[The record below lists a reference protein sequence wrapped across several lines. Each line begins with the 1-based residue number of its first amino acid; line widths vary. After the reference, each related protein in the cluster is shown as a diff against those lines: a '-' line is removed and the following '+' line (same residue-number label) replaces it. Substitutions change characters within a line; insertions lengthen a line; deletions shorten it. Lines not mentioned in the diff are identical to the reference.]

1 MLKELLSLRE
11 CTLSITTTDSGQA
24 TLAVFSP
31 SKHPLAITIDANNI
45 HLAEHDI
52 IEYAVAVA
60 GITTTSNKDDAIQK
74 TQQAADKS
82 KSQGKKAEKTEG
94 STANQT
100 STSQPKQDDD
110 DDLDFDISAFG
121 G

>member
-1 MLKELLSLRE
+1 MLKELLALRE
-11 CTLSITTTDSGQA
+11 CTMSITTSDSGQA

-31 SKHPLAITIDANNI
+31 TKHPLAITLDANNI
-45 HLAEHDI
+45 HLAEREV

-74 TQQAADKS
+74 TQQASDKS
-82 KSQGKKAEKTEG
+82 KPNEQKAAKSEESTPSQS
-94 STANQT
+94 STQRT
-100 STSQPKQDDD
+100 TQDD

>member
-1 MLKELLSLRE
+1 MLKELLALRE
-11 CTLSITTTDSGQA
+11 CTISIATTDSGQA

-31 SKHPLAITIDANNI
+31 TKHPLAITIDANNI
-45 HLAEHDI
+45 HLAESEV

-74 TQQAADKS
+74 TQQASEKS
-82 KSQGKKAEKTEG
+82 KANGKKTAKADT
-94 STANQT
+94 STA
-100 STSQPKQDDD
+100 SQPSTQQTQQDDD
-110 DDLDFDISAFG
+110 DDLDFDMSAFG